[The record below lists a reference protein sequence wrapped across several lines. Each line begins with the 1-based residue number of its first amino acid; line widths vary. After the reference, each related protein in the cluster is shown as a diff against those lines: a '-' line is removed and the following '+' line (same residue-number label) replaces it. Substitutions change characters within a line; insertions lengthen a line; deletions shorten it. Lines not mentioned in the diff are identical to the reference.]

1 VTLPASPPLK
11 LSDILTELQRYSA
24 GQSLSGASDE
34 RVLSGVSA
42 GAISFSDYL
51 GKSVVPQ
58 VVDSGFQSVATGT
71 QTITLTGKSFGT
83 DVTGRVLVGVFAT
96 YLEANGGI
104 SGANPLLPST
114 ITIGGQAATNAATGS
129 RGSTST
135 ARLAMTICAANPS
148 GTSGNVVVTL
158 SNPVDGGPATLV
170 WALISTPNIS
180 SLTKTASNEN
190 NGGNG
195 SNAADY
201 SLTVLNNGTVV
212 AATLQESII
221 TQSYSGLT
229 LRKTI
234 DATVSG
240 NSSCRMTIAY
250 DIRLPAGAPRT
261 VTWASTANNNHEG
274 AAVSWPG

>member
-1 VTLPASPPLK
+1 MTLPASPPLK

-96 YLEANGGI
+96 YLSAQGGI
-104 SGANPLLPST
+104 SGINTLSPNT
-114 ITIGGQAATNAATGS
+114 ITIGGQAATNAVTGS
-129 RGSTST
+129 RGSNST

-158 SNPVDGGPATLV
+158 SNPVDSGPATLV

-180 SLTKTASNEN
+180 SLTKTAANEN

-261 VTWASTANNNHEG
+261 VTWAATANNNHEG

>member
-1 VTLPASPPLK
+1 MTLPASPPLK

-96 YLEANGGI
+96 YLSAQGGI
-104 SGANPLLPST
+104 SGINTLSPNT
-114 ITIGGQAATNAATGS
+114 ITIGGQAATNAVTGS
-129 RGSTST
+129 RGSNST

-158 SNPVDGGPATLV
+158 SNAVDSGPATLV